1 MHVRR
6 VTMMIANC
14 VRREG
19 EVFSFLGPVA
29 EETARHSTIAI
40 DNSIIYALPYRHHR
54 YHGISPPAERGFFQ
68 KSVPAR
74 IEVKAYKETR
84 ETLHMK
90 SEIARLC
97 VAFEKDSSLSLP
109 ACLLNNITSPP
120 DCVEGA
126 TEEIEKISSCLLC
139 ETVWLWRICAA
150 AFLTCTIDPLQ
161 TGREPARRRPLHTRG
176 LGQGP
181 RRCTQLPNRGGC

>member
-1 MHVRR
+1 
-6 VTMMIANC
+6 
-14 VRREG
+14 
-19 EVFSFLGPVA
+19 
-29 EETARHSTIAI
+29 
-40 DNSIIYALPYRHHR
+40 
-54 YHGISPPAERGFFQ
+54 
-68 KSVPAR
+68 
-74 IEVKAYKETR
+74 
-84 ETLHMK
+84 MK

-126 TEEIEKISSCLLC
+126 AEEMEKISSCLLC

-181 RRCTQLPNRGGC
+181 RRCTQLPNRGGCGPRGTRFGGARSAVEGCRRRFVSHVCTAAPVDGRKCCSVVRGLEV